1 MSKHNHTDTSVT
13 KATIISLKDYKREHD
28 IPLPHSPYYSLNA
41 TEDELNEAYH
51 LAARRMREPFD
62 YRGIPPYAALVG
74 YKNIKTGKIKLLKEI
89 TYYSSKSVFESTAG
103 IKDHYVL
110 ALVQKA

>member
-13 KATIISLKDYKREHD
+13 KATIINLKDYKREHD
-28 IPLPHSPYYSLNA
+28 IPLPRLPYYSLNA

-62 YRGIPPYAALVG
+62 YRVSLRMQ
-74 YKNIKTGKIKLLKEI
+74 LLSDI
-89 TYYSSKSVFESTAG
+89 R
-103 IKDHYVL
+103 I
-110 ALVQKA
+110 